1 MLGHRSSTYH
11 DIRSKGI
18 EFLRDIY
25 NKADLRISKQPRE
38 AEYKRKFT
46 TQILQSLGV
55 NPENYLPRHQTI
67 AEPHRIYTAP
77 EENDN
82 YELPAVIKALK
93 DSILVELQGSL
104 AFPGPPLVH
113 RQSGGPGEI

>member
-11 DIRSKGI
+11 DIRSKGV

-25 NKADLRISKQPRE
+25 NKADLRISKQPHE

-55 NPENYLPRHQTI
+55 DPEDYLPQRQTT
-67 AEPHRIYTAP
+67 AEPHRIYAAP
-77 EENDN
+77 KDEENN
-82 YELPAVIKALK
+82 ELSVVVKALK
-93 DSILVELQGSL
+93 DSILTELQGSL
-104 AFPGPPLVH
+104 TFPGPPLDH
-113 RQSGGPGEI
+113 REYGGPGEI